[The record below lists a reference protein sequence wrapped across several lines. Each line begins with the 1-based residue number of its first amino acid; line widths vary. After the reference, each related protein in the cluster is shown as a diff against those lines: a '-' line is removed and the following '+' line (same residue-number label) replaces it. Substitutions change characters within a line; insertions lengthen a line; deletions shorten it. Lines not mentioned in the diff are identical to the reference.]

1 MSQKLPPLKSQFR
14 MHEGE
19 MADIPGAFAEL
30 DRRNDAFQIHLEHN
44 AAMPFDNDT
53 QRDAWL
59 LRHDDISLSPPSS
72 FNHSA
77 TATGAAAYFPSAA
90 GCTSSSGGAEIP

>member
-1 MSQKLPPLKSQFR
+1 MSQKLPPLESQSHV
-14 MHEGE
+14 HESE
-19 MADIPGAFAEL
+19 MTDIPVVFAEL

-59 LRHDDISLSPPSS
+59 LRHDDISLFPPSS
-72 FNHSA
+72 LNRNA
-77 TATGAAAYFPSAA
+77 TTIGVAA
-90 GCTSSSGGAEIP
+90 